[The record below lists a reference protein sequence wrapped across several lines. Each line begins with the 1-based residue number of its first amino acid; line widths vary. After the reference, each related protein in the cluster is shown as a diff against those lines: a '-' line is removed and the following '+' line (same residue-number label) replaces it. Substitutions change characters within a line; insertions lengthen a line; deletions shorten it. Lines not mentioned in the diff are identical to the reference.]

1 MKKSNKWMKTVTCMA
16 LAGTM
21 MVGAMPPMDTK
32 AAITASQQ
40 AALRQEM
47 YQMIVTGDTTKHDVS
62 SYGVTVS
69 ELSDIFDDLEKNEA
83 SIAIKVTANQFVSV
97 TKENGYAK
105 YMYLY
110 NQDSGFQERYKKVQ
124 SAVSEIMDKIEPEM
138 TDLEKLIIVHDYI
151 VEHSYYKIESKT
163 YISYVL
169 GGPLGEGYGCCMGY
183 ADALI
188 RVLGL
193 LGIEADTVDSAN
205 HEWVKVK
212 IDGEWYHVDPTW
224 DDTRTRTY
232 GETSHYFL
240 MRNDKEYATSP
251 YSPHASWDETVSKS
265 TKYTD
270 WYVHDIEGDMMY
282 ESGMWYYEKGG
293 SICKNDIEGNSYKL
307 VLAGTNMKLV
317 DVEDGVITYK
327 EGGKTYQ
334 SKVEGDSVSV
344 EPKPTATSS
353 AKPTAT
359 STPKPT
365 ATSTPVPTEAGD
377 SQKYTPVKC
386 VEILSNDWQ
395 NSYFETGVNLKKDYD
410 IECVYEFTD
419 EDNRGSVFG
428 YTTKPGT
435 HVYLYQCAAKSVRV
449 GYDWLYEWR
458 DCNSVGEINVYK
470 KQGIAIY
477 LNGKKV
483 VNGANI
489 TYKEA
494 SDIRL
499 GTTKC
504 KIYSTKIWNESGKL
518 IRDYV
523 PSLDE
528 KGVVGLYDRANDEF
542 VYYSSDRITYE
553 Q

>member
-344 EPKPTATSS
+344 EPKPTATS
-353 AKPTAT
+353 
-359 STPKPT
+359 TPKPT